1 MPLQRLLDSIAGF
14 RAGGA
19 RVRDWSVYAAETRRL
34 TLGTRDRETGGPHAP
49 LSLSKSFGAQFLL
62 VWDDGRVSPGEIDR
76 SEIRSGI
83 DAALA
88 RARLAAYD
96 DPDAAQV
103 LGPAAVP
110 EVALHDPGAA
120 RIASGEA
127 GPIAARLA
135 RIRDRV
141 AEHGFRTWSGSMG
154 AAEARARLVT
164 SAGLDA
170 DVIATSWVWNA
181 TFDGELGDGFR
192 GRAEEP
198 LQEFDARLWR
208 LASLVSRLGNPAARA
223 PSGLRPVI
231 LHPHVV
237 ESFVLAILLDNLDGA
252 SVAHGESH
260 FRPAQFGSTEPALR
274 EDLTLRLDPLEPLR
288 AGSYRFTREGVPAA
302 PCVFVRRGRLLTPV
316 LNLKYARRLRRE
328 PTAVPYEF
336 DTLHLEGPAP
346 LPLPEALSEADGGV
360 LVLSVLGVHTQDAT
374 SGDFSLAAPQALS
387 IEKAQ
392 LGGRV
397 RPTLSGNLFDSL
409 RSDAMRL
416 VRFEGFTTPGLLFEC
431 RL

>member
-1 MPLQRLLDSIAGF
+1 M
-14 RAGGA
+14 
-19 RVRDWSVYAAETRRL
+19 
-34 TLGTRDRETGGPHAP
+34 
-49 LSLSKSFGAQFLL
+49 
-62 VWDDGRVSPGEIDR
+62 SPGEIDR

-274 EDLTLRLDPLEPLR
+274 EDLTMKSR
-288 AGSYRFTREGVPAA
+288 
-302 PCVFVRRGRLLTPV
+302 
-316 LNLKYARRLRRE
+316 
-328 PTAVPYEF
+328 
-336 DTLHLEGPAP
+336 
-346 LPLPEALSEADGGV
+346 
-360 LVLSVLGVHTQDAT
+360 LVLAALPAVAGCPAWRTQPQTAQQLWRSAPRLGDIRQSLDSMTRQPTDIILGRRALDLLRYIIDSADSGESPRRSRT
-374 SGDFSLAAPQALS
+374 SSTRSTSRARPPFRSRRRFPRRTAA
-387 IEKAQ
+387 
-392 LGGRV
+392 
-397 RPTLSGNLFDSL
+397 
-409 RSDAMRL
+409 
-416 VRFEGFTTPGLLFEC
+416 C
-431 RL
+431 WC